1 MNICDAVKART
12 ANKPY
17 ITRQSWNYPTSVW
30 CNAAVKI
37 LPTDTPDCCTIES
50 VASNAPCRGWQPQ
63 AEDLIADDW
72 ITTT

>member
-12 ANKPY
+12 TNKPY

-30 CNAAVKI
+30 CNAVVKI

-50 VASNAPCRGWQPQ
+50 VASNAPCRGWHLEPITNFLD
-63 AEDLIADDW
+63 ESIALF
-72 ITTT
+72 